1 MIKYIPAFAIK
12 LIFTTVVIF
21 SLYSIFY
28 HLSMMELLFIVFLIS
43 GLTFIVDLFLF
54 ARFGYLITPIIE
66 FVSTFAL
73 LIFLNSIFVQTGVSS
88 IVISFAAAYL
98 IAICEALYHIYL
110 GENVMDKDEPIIR
123 QLQVELA
130 EEIEPHIKR
139 EE

>member
-1 MIKYIPAFAIK
+1 
-12 LIFTTVVIF
+12 
-21 SLYSIFY
+21 
-28 HLSMMELLFIVFLIS
+28 MELLFIVFLIS

-73 LIFLNSIFVQTGVSS
+73 LIFLSSIFVQTGVSS

>member
-21 SLYSIFY
+21 SLFSIFY
-28 HLSMMELLFIVFLIS
+28 HLSMMELLFIVFLVS

-73 LIFLNSIFVQTGVSS
+73 LIFLSSIFVQTGVSS

>member
-21 SLYSIFY
+21 SLFSIFY
-28 HLSMMELLFIVFLIS
+28 HLSMTELLFIVFLVS

-73 LIFLNSIFVQTGVSS
+73 LIFLSSIFVQTGVSS

>member
-1 MIKYIPAFAIK
+1 MRKYIPAFAIK

-21 SLYSIFY
+21 SLFSIFY
-28 HLSMMELLFIVFLIS
+28 HLSMMELLFIVFIVS

-73 LIFLNSIFVQTGVSS
+73 LIFLSSIFVQTGVSS

-130 EEIEPHIKR
+130 EEIEPQIKR